1 MDITLLF
8 CVILSFFAFY
18 YFNKFQESEKSFYAL
33 HVENTAMKTRI
44 NDLLLYQNDVSK
56 TFKILDNELGI
67 ISNHISTKN
76 AETQT
81 QTQYPSRNARVSI
94 ITPSII
100 ESLFSSH
107 FRTPPNTLIQENTQE
122 NNIQESQEIR
132 EELPTIREETREELQ
147 GEIQEELPQH
157 ESSTYDK
164 LLI

>member
-67 ISNHISTKN
+67 ISNHITTKN

-81 QTQYPSRNARVSI
+81 QNPSRNARVSI
-94 ITPSII
+94 ITPNII
-100 ESLFSSH
+100 ESLFSNH
-107 FRTPPNTLIQENTQE
+107 FRTQIPPIQENTQE
-122 NNIQESQEIR
+122 TQEIR
-132 EELPTIREETREELQ
+132 EELPTIQEETSE
-147 GEIQEELPQH
+147 EIQEELPH